1 MTEISLYLLII
12 ILKVN
17 GSSDQIKKTEAAKWI
32 KILVQLYAYYKQL
45 ALNLKTQWVE
55 SERTKKD
62 NPCK

>member
-12 ILKVN
+12 ILNVN

-32 KILVQLYAYYKQL
+32 KILVQLYADYKRL
-45 ALNLKTQWVE
+45 ALNLKPQWVE

-62 NPCK
+62 NLCK